1 MDDTYKRCD
10 VWFVFSYEMCV
21 LCMFFFIRW
30 FDWLVLNSFI
40 LPSSIRAAAAVS
52 SFVFFSSIIYFK
64 NIYMNNLKQQQN
76 PNDTH
81 TYWRIHNTI
90 EWRERRRM
98 SHNFVALLGV
108 LCVSCWYF
116 YCCRICCFCSCCCCS
131 YFVSAECVLCI

>member
-1 MDDTYKRCD
+1 MIHTSDVMCD
-10 VWFVFSYEMCV
+10 LFFPMKCVCCVCFFLSADSIDSFSTHLFCRLLYV
-21 LCMFFFIRW
+21 L
-30 FDWLVLNSFI
+30 
-40 LPSSIRAAAAVS
+40 LPLFLRL
-52 SFVFFSSIIYFK
+52 FFFSSIIYFK